1 MANKTQEMGPA
12 DLGLTITP
20 QKVFGV
26 ENKTFSLILFR
37 FFRPL
42 LPAFFAFVALNVLQ
56 LLPGY
61 KSCLFGI
68 QILASL

>member
-37 FFRPL
+37 FTALSALPFL
-42 LPAFFAFVALNVLQ
+42 LLWH
-56 LLPGY
+56 
-61 KSCLFGI
+61 
-68 QILASL
+68 